1 MRETMILLAIS
12 ALTVAIDKM
21 EKNALRRKT
30 GVWEIT
36 LPDGITEIT
45 EDYIKEN
52 LPKGTTQV
60 VIPEGVKSIGYDAFS
75 DRKSLKSV
83 VIPEGVTSIG
93 TNAFFGC
100 ESLKSVVIPKGV
112 TSIRRG
118 TFFKCT
124 SLKSVVIPKGV
135 ISIRWGTFFECTSLK
150 SVVIPEGVSSIEEG
164 TFFRCRSLKS
174 VEIPQGVTS
183 IGTNAFS
190 HCESLTTVVIPK
202 SVKSIGYDV
211 FSGCTSLESILIP
224 KGVTSI
230 GSRTFT
236 GCENLGII
244 IFPDNYFDQRIKEA
258 EKRRLG
264 IPDGA
269 KLVTKSEFN
278 TMCTSIK
285 EIYSGE
291 NRFIGKDGKGET
303 KLAGQVLLLYE
314 ISKGEIDPDDL
325 GKNQKETLEKVSVY
339 ELNWAVNKI
348 EDEKLKSK
356 WQERF
361 TTLKKTNRAHI
372 ASTHIAMNTPI
383 LGKKMDGILESID
396 KKVYGLKKDHQAR
409 IGIILDENLKV
420 SEVKKGSPA
429 EAQGLKKGDV
439 IQEIDGKNL
448 ENLDKQDALELI
460 RGKPGTQSHLKVLRK
475 DANEEVELVIERAHR
490 VHEGLKDGKEV
501 ITKVNIPDGITCIGK
516 GAYKDCKNLKSV
528 SMTDTVKEI
537 GPGAFEGC
545 QNLEKIEMASGIEE
559 IGKDAFK
566 DCRKLKELVLPDA
579 FFDGEVINV
588 EKLGE
593 IGLQAN
599 ITVSKISVLRQDTK
613 SDKGLKKLN

>member
-1 MRETMILLAIS
+1 M
-12 ALTVAIDKM
+12 
-21 EKNALRRKT
+21 
-30 GVWEIT
+30 
-36 LPDGITEIT
+36 
-45 EDYIKEN
+45 
-52 LPKGTTQV
+52 
-60 VIPEGVKSIGYDAFS
+60 IPEGVTRIRDNTFASC
-75 DRKSLKSV
+75 KSLSSV

-93 TNAFFGC
+93 SYAFSGCENLQSVEIPNSVTSIGDYAFAECKSLTRVVIPQGASSIGMGTFFGC
-100 ESLKSVVIPKGV
+100 ESLE
-112 TSIRRG
+112 SI
-118 TFFKCT
+118 
-124 SLKSVVIPKGV
+124 
-135 ISIRWGTFFECTSLK
+135 
-150 SVVIPEGVSSIEEG
+150 
-164 TFFRCRSLKS
+164 
-174 VEIPQGVTS
+174 EIPQGVTS
-183 IGTNAFS
+183 IGSFAFKG
-190 HCESLTTVVIPK
+190 CKSLSSLVIPEG
-202 SVKSIGYDV
+202 VASIGYYAFKDCR
-211 FSGCTSLESILIP
+211 SLTSVEIP
-224 KGVTSI
+224 EGVTSI
-230 GSRTFT
+230 GDNAFR

-244 IFPDNYFDQRIKEA
+244 IFSDNHFDQRIKEA

-264 IPDGA
+264 IPDGT

-291 NRFIGKDGKGET
+291 SRFIGKDGKGET
-303 KLAGQVLLLYE
+303 KFAGQVLLLYE

-361 TTLKKTNRAHI
+361 TTLKKTNHAHI

-429 EAQGLKKGDV
+429 EAQGLEKGDV

-475 DANEEVELVIERAHR
+475 DANEEVELVIKRAHR

-599 ITVSKISVLRQDTK
+599 ITVSKRSVLRQDTK